1 MLKTSKCF
9 AGMALRCLAVL
20 LSFLMAGGVMASA
33 QQKNISLKVSNVSI
47 ESALNTVKSQYGI
60 SIVTQIEGL
69 DLSSKVS
76 VDIKNASVTEALK
89 EIFKPQQID
98 VKIDG
103 NVAMISAAAAKNF
116 TVKGIVTD
124 SAGEPVPGAMILVMG
139 TKDGVTTD
147 IDGAYSLTLAKPAT
161 LKCTCLGFVD
171 QETKVSKE
179 SNVNFTMTT
188 SSEFLEEVVVVGYGS
203 LRRSLVSS
211 AISKMSMDDN
221 KLRNV
226 DSPAALLS
234 GRIAGVSVSGG
245 SGNLGSGER
254 MVIRGIS
261 SLNAGN
267 EPLYVIDGVPMLN
280 STTES
285 VSTVMGGKNDGVNRD
300 AGDGISNL
308 NPDDIESM
316 SILKGASAAAL
327 YGSQAAN
334 GVILITTK
342 KGKAGV
348 QRITYSSGLTVD
360 HAISL
365 PEFQNSYGAKAGSSW
380 GEKENVKDYDNAG
393 NWFSNGVTA
402 INSVSVMTGNEKLQ
416 TYFSYANTT
425 AKGIVDSNKLR
436 KHNLTLRESASLF
449 NDRLKLDANANLM
462 VQTIK
467 NSPTSGGIYL
477 NPLVDVYGFPR
488 GQDLSEYATNFEK
501 FDENRNMPVQ
511 SWFTT
516 PSEWTQNPYWVKNRI
531 LNNNKRYRALASLT
545 ANLKATD
552 WLNLQA
558 RGNVDYV
565 SDKFDQKMYASTSP
579 AIVGNNGRYVYADT
593 QNFLIYGDVMAMFNK
608 HFGDFSVNAALGGS
622 INVQTENSLTL
633 DSKTASLYK
642 PNLFT
647 VPNIVMNTSASAE
660 QVIDRRRTIQSV
672 FATAQVGWKDALFL
686 DLTARNDWSSTLSHT
701 NSVDKG
707 FFYPSVGLSWVINES
722 FKLPQ
727 WISFGK
733 IRGSW
738 AQVGND
744 LPIGITDLSDIIGA
758 GGKLQA
764 VDVYNRGDL
773 KPEISNS
780 IEFGLEWR
788 LFNSRVDFDFTY
800 YKTDTKNQLLKVPT
814 SAGEDYAYRYIN
826 AGKIRNKGFEIT
838 LGATPVLT
846 EDFRW
851 KTTFNY
857 SQNRNKVVELAPNYT
872 SFVYGDPG
880 FSMAY
885 MMQIKEGGS
894 LGDIYGNT
902 FARDEQGKIKV
913 SDEGKPISESG
924 NKTYLGN
931 CNPDF
936 LLSWANTFTYK
947 GFSLYFLIDMRKGGD
962 VMSLTQATLD
972 GRGVTKAT
980 AEARDRGYVEVDG
993 TRFENVEGFYSV
1005 VGDRNG
1011 ISERYMYSA
1020 TNIRLRELSL
1030 SYSFPSTL
1038 LAKTKVFTGIDVS
1051 LVGRNL
1057 FFFYKDAPFDPDA
1070 ILSVGNTNQGV
1081 DVFGMPTTR
1090 NIGFNVKFTF

>member
-1 MLKTSKCF
+1 MGKKLMMLLLGAFTCLLVNAQVKTVTGHVTSADNGEPLIGVSVSVPGTTIGVNTDADGRFTLSNLPASAKQLRF
-9 AGMALRCLAVL
+9 SFIGMEAQVRPVKSVMNVSLKSNDKML
-20 LSFLMAGGVMASA
+20 GGVVVTALGIKRSEKSLGYSA
-33 QQKNISLKVSNVSI
+33 TSVNTEDLVETRNANIM
-47 ESALNTVKSQYGI
+47 Q
-60 SIVTQIEGL
+60 GL
-69 DLSSKVS
+69 QGK
-76 VDIKNASVTEALK
+76 
-89 EIFKPQQID
+89 
-98 VKIDG
+98 
-103 NVAMISAAAAKNF
+103 
-116 TVKGIVTD
+116 
-124 SAGEPVPGAMILVMG
+124 
-139 TKDGVTTD
+139 
-147 IDGAYSLTLAKPAT
+147 
-161 LKCTCLGFVD
+161 
-171 QETKVSKE
+171 
-179 SNVNFTMTT
+179 
-188 SSEFLEEVVVVGYGS
+188 
-203 LRRSLVSS
+203 
-211 AISKMSMDDN
+211 
-221 KLRNV
+221 
-226 DSPAALLS
+226 
-234 GRIAGVSVSGG
+234 IAGVSISNNSDPG
-245 SGNLGSGER
+245 STNS
-254 MVIRGIS
+254 VIIRGFS
-261 SLNAGN
+261 SLAKTNQ
-267 EPLYVIDGVPMLN
+267 PLYVIDGVPMLN

-701 NSVDKG
+701 NSMDKG

-773 KPEISNS
+773 KPEIS
-780 IEFGLEWR
+780 
-788 LFNSRVDFDFTY
+788 
-800 YKTDTKNQLLKVPT
+800 K
-814 SAGEDYAYRYIN
+814 
-826 AGKIRNKGFEIT
+826 
-838 LGATPVLT
+838 
-846 EDFRW
+846 
-851 KTTFNY
+851 
-857 SQNRNKVVELAPNYT
+857 
-872 SFVYGDPG
+872 
-880 FSMAY
+880 
-885 MMQIKEGGS
+885 
-894 LGDIYGNT
+894 
-902 FARDEQGKIKV
+902 
-913 SDEGKPISESG
+913 
-924 NKTYLGN
+924 
-931 CNPDF
+931 
-936 LLSWANTFTYK
+936 
-947 GFSLYFLIDMRKGGD
+947 
-962 VMSLTQATLD
+962 
-972 GRGVTKAT
+972 
-980 AEARDRGYVEVDG
+980 
-993 TRFENVEGFYSV
+993 
-1005 VGDRNG
+1005 
-1011 ISERYMYSA
+1011 
-1020 TNIRLRELSL
+1020 
-1030 SYSFPSTL
+1030 TL
-1038 LAKTKVFTGIDVS
+1038 LN
-1051 LVGRNL
+1051 LVWNGDCSTAVL
-1057 FFFYKDAPFDPDA
+1057 
-1070 ILSVGNTNQGV
+1070 ILILL
-1081 DVFGMPTTR
+1081 TTR
-1090 NIGFNVKFTF
+1090 QILRISC

>member
-1 MLKTSKCF
+1 MRKNARFKIISYFC
-9 AGMALRCLAVL
+9 
-20 LSFLMAGGVMASA
+20 GVMNK
-33 QQKNISLKVSNVSI
+33 QYFIISLKKEVFVSCFLIGLFFLEGGNCYASEQQVLRGTI
-47 ESALNTVKSQYGI
+47 EVPSDHNTVRGRVI
-60 SIVTQIEGL
+60 
-69 DLSSKVS
+69 
-76 VDIKNASVTEALK
+76 DIY
-89 EIFKPQQID
+89 
-98 VKIDG
+98 
-103 NVAMISAAAAKNF
+103 
-116 TVKGIVTD
+116 
-124 SAGEPVPGAMILVMG
+124 GEPLIGATIREKGGANG
-139 TKDGVTTD
+139 TVTD
-147 IDGAYSLTLAKPAT
+147 IDGKFFLSVPDSAVLQVSFVGYKTVEVNVTGRNVLEIRLQEDAVMLEHVIVTALGLEKDEATLAYSVQKIKGEELNRVKEVNMIAALAGKAAGVQIN
-161 LKCTCLGFVD
+161 KNSSGMGGSA
-171 QETKVSKE
+171 KVS
-179 SNVNFTMTT
+179 
-188 SSEFLEEVVVVGYGS
+188 
-203 LRRSLVSS
+203 LRGIR
-211 AISKMSMDDN
+211 
-221 KLRNV
+221 
-226 DSPAALLS
+226 
-234 GRIAGVSVSGG
+234 SVSGD
-245 SGNLGSGER
+245 NQ
-254 MVIRGIS
+254 
-261 SLNAGN
+261 
-267 EPLYVIDGVPMLN
+267 PLYVIDGVPMSN
-280 STTES
+280 TSSEQAYS
-285 VSTVMGGKNDGVNRD
+285 AIGGTANAGNRD
-300 AGDGISNL
+300 GGDGISNL
-308 NPDDIESM
+308 NPEDVESI
-316 SILKGASAAAL
+316 SILKGAPAAAL
-327 YGSQAAN
+327 YGSMAAN